1 MIHTAMKEDTE
12 RTPLRTILT
21 NFLNHI
27 ETLENQRTPDN
38 TYESEFQVLFCLY
51 LHHALLI

>member
-1 MIHTAMKEDTE
+1 MKEDQE

-27 ETLENQRTPDN
+27 ENLESQRSPEDS
-38 TYESEFQVLFCLY
+38 YESEFQVFITCK
-51 LHHALLI
+51 

>member
-1 MIHTAMKEDTE
+1 MKEDLE

-27 ETLENQRTPDN
+27 DTLENQRTHN
-38 TYESEFQVLFCLY
+38 TYESEFQVTVPTCY
-51 LHHALLI
+51 

>member
-51 LHHALLI
+51 LHHALPI